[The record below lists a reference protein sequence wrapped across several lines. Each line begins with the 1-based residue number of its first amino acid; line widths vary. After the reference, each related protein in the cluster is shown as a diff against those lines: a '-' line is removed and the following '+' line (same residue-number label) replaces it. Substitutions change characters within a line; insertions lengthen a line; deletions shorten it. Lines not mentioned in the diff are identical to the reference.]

1 MMEPMV
7 VPMLAGASA
16 GVVARI
22 ACHPIDTIKSK
33 LQVAFERA
41 RLLARHA
48 SVHVRLPSGPLTVT
62 SAPSPLRLVAG
73 GGCCRPCTLDICRTT
88 HAAERGR
95 CRPLPRYRR
104 CSNRQLS
111 SRLPL
116 LHDVRDAKG
125 ATAAFAPTRAHGRV
139 RRGSCGV
146 RAVRAHR
153 RCEGAAAGTGH
164 DAGRGA
170 IHWESRCMP
179 RNLAL

>member
-1 MMEPMV
+1 MEPMA

-41 RLLARHA
+41 RLHLHCA
-48 SVHVRLPSGPLTVT
+48 SVHVRLPSGTLTIRHPPL
-62 SAPSPLRLVAG
+62 AG
-73 GGCCRPCTLDICRTT
+73 GGRCRPCTLDICRTT

-153 RCEGAAAGTGH
+153 CREGAAAGTGH